1 MMRGAEPRVVSGKPV
16 TLTAIGAGTASLGDV
31 FGGVAEGAATE
42 LVAAC
47 LESGVRYLDT
57 APLYGNGLSE
67 RRLGAALAELGRPEV
82 TISTKA
88 GRTLDPESPE
98 GWRFDFSRSAILRG
112 LESSLERLGRDR
124 VDVLYLHDPDSHEEE
139 VYATAWPTLQELRAE
154 GVVGAI
160 GFGMNQW
167 QLPLRFVQRLDVDV
181 VMLAGRYTL
190 LDTSG
195 AFEFLPACEVAGVSV
210 VLAGVFNSGVLIDPV
225 DGAWYD
231 YAPAEPTLLA
241 RARAIRAIAAEYGR
255 SLPQLALQFA
265 FEQPAATSVVVGV
278 GSARNLRRNL
288 DAVESSVPE
297 GLIERLR
304 SEGLVG
310 YRP

>member
-1 MMRGAEPRVVSGKPV
+1 MRGAEPRPVSGRSV

-31 FGGVAEGAATE
+31 FGAVEEKAATE

-47 LESGVRYLDT
+47 LDSGVRYLDT

-67 RRLGAALAELGRPEV
+67 RRLGVALAELSQPDV

-88 GRTLDPESPE
+88 GRTLDPSAPD

-112 LESSLERLGRDR
+112 FESSLDRLGRDR
-124 VDVLYLHDPDSHEEE
+124 VDVLYLHDPDSHEDD
-139 VYATAWPTLQELRAE
+139 VYATAWPTLQELRE
-154 GVVGAI
+154 QGVVGAI

-167 QLPLRFVQRLDVDV
+167 QLALRFVQRLDVDV
-181 VMLAGRYTL
+181 IMLAGRCTL

-195 AFEFLPACEVAGVSV
+195 ASEFLPACEEAGVSV

-225 DGAWYD
+225 DGAWFD
-231 YAPAEPTLLA
+231 YAPASPAVLA
-241 RARAIRAIAAEYGR
+241 RARAIRSVAAEYHR
-255 SLPQLALQFA
+255 TLPQLALQFA

-288 DAVESSVPE
+288 AAVESSVPE
-297 GLIERLR
+297 GLLDRLR
-304 SEGLVG
+304 ADGLL
-310 YRP
+310 